1 MHNDNS
7 TEKRADFYRRIRQQH
22 LTPLWEALHSLVPAQ
37 PAGGCQ
43 AALWRYRE
51 LRPFLLEAGDL
62 ISAEEA
68 VRRVLV
74 LENPDLPGQSA
85 ITPSLYAGLQLILPG
100 EIAPSHRHTQSAL
113 RFVVEGYGAYTSVD
127 GERTRM
133 EPGDFIITPSWTW
146 HDHGNRAAAEGG
158 EPVVW
163 LDGLDIPM
171 LRFFGATFAENHD
184 EPVQPLRRGEGDSLA
199 RYGSNMLPLRHQPT
213 TPTSPLFSYPYARS
227 REALERLARLERP
240 DPWEGHKLR
249 YVNPA
254 TGGWA
259 MPTIATCLQLLPA
272 GFLGQPARSTDASVY
287 SVVEG
292 SGVAQIGGR
301 RFAFEAKDLFV
312 VPSWAELRLEAGATD
327 CVLFSFSDRPVQ
339 QALGILRESRETL
352 AHRRTRPMNHL
363 FAPEAPVSLTIHGSD
378 QTFPVRRVYCV
389 GRNYAAHAREM
400 GFDPKREPPF
410 FFCKPADA
418 VVPVAA
424 GSTLELAY
432 PSQTGNY
439 HYEIELVAA
448 IGKGGCD
455 IPLEQAE
462 EHVWGYAVGLDMTRR
477 DLQMRMREMGRPWEI
492 GKAFDRSAPIGP
504 LYPASQVGH
513 PRHAAIS
520 LQVDGEDRQR
530 SDIDQLI
537 WSVAETV
544 SYLSRF
550 FELRPGDLVFT
561 GTPEGVGA
569 VERGER
575 MLGAIDGLGE
585 LSVRVV

>member
-227 REALERLARLERP
+227 REVLERLARLERP

-272 GFLGQPARSTDASVY
+272 GFFGQPARSTDASVY

-352 AHRRTRPMNHL
+352 AH
-363 FAPEAPVSLTIHGSD
+363 
-378 QTFPVRRVYCV
+378 
-389 GRNYAAHAREM
+389 
-400 GFDPKREPPF
+400 
-410 FFCKPADA
+410 
-418 VVPVAA
+418 
-424 GSTLELAY
+424 
-432 PSQTGNY
+432 
-439 HYEIELVAA
+439 
-448 IGKGGCD
+448 
-455 IPLEQAE
+455 
-462 EHVWGYAVGLDMTRR
+462 
-477 DLQMRMREMGRPWEI
+477 
-492 GKAFDRSAPIGP
+492 
-504 LYPASQVGH
+504 
-513 PRHAAIS
+513 
-520 LQVDGEDRQR
+520 
-530 SDIDQLI
+530 
-537 WSVAETV
+537 
-544 SYLSRF
+544 
-550 FELRPGDLVFT
+550 
-561 GTPEGVGA
+561 
-569 VERGER
+569 
-575 MLGAIDGLGE
+575 
-585 LSVRVV
+585 